1 MDEWMNGWM
10 DDSWMFLFL
19 LSFFVCWI
27 SQHRQDIFGKFDGYL
42 SPSQDLKFADV
53 PSGLAAISRVPLLFH
68 CCSIAVP
75 LLFHCNVPL
84 QRAIATCHC
93 NVPLLFHCN
102 VGWFGMSCC
111 ERRISPSAALLT
123 ASTGS
128 PATSALATGAGRS
141 RLLGRLGLVGLL
153 LSTFAGGFPYNGIRN
168 GTRPTFPY
176 NSKFDTRH
184 YIVIPCDTTYIF
196 GSMCILI
203 WSHVATLIK
212 FFAARTLPSESWSWP
227 PSWTT
232 GAWPWLPWLPCW
244 SRMASQD
251 QPAW

>member
-1 MDEWMNGWM
+1 MDEWMIHGCFCFF
-10 DDSWMFLFL
+10 SLFLFVEFHNTARTSSESSMATFPHRRTWNSPMCPAVWQPFPRCHWRDGCRSYWWPASL
-19 LSFFVCWI
+19 RLS
-27 SQHRQDIFGKFDGYL
+27 SSR
-42 SPSQDLKFADV
+42 SESE
-53 PSGLAAISRVPLLFH
+53 LAKWTRVPLLFH
-68 CCSIAVP
+68 CCSIA
-75 LLFHCNVPL
+75 VPL

-184 YIVIPCDTTYIF
+184 YIVIPHVIP
-196 GSMCILI
+196 LI
-203 WSHVATLIK
+203 WIHVYPHLKSCSYIN
-212 FFAARTLPSESWSWP
+212 
-227 PSWTT
+227 
-232 GAWPWLPWLPCW
+232 
-244 SRMASQD
+244 
-251 QPAW
+251 